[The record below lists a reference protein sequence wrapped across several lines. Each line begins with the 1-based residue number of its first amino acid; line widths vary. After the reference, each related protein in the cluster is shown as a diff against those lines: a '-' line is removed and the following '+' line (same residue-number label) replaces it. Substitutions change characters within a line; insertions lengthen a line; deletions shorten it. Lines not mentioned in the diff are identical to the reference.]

1 MFIKTLWEHY
11 FIILVLKNEI
21 IYKTFLFI
29 MDIVHCF
36 LVLIAIL
43 SFIYFLIDVKIIDYL
58 DKEGWGKL
66 IVLIL
71 VLTIILWI
79 VSMLYSCTSEP
90 YMDDIIEY
98 EQYLNDRVK

>member
-1 MFIKTLWEHY
+1 
-11 FIILVLKNEI
+11 
-21 IYKTFLFI
+21 

-36 LVLIAIL
+36 LVLVAIL
-43 SFIYFLIDVKIIDYL
+43 SFIYFLIDIKIIDYL

-90 YMDDIIEY
+90 YMNDTIEY
-98 EQYLNDRVK
+98 EQYLNNKIK

>member
-1 MFIKTLWEHY
+1 
-11 FIILVLKNEI
+11 
-21 IYKTFLFI
+21 